1 MGWFDNQ
8 IRERK
13 QIDQELFE
21 NSILHMA
28 SAVVGTETADR
39 MASEH
44 IVTKQAIDDVLKYY
58 RLAPIEIPSKITDPE
73 EHRKWTG
80 QDNRLIRENLKMLYR
95 EGAEIILRCPVIPGV
110 NDTPEHFRGI
120 AELTKEFP
128 QIRQADLSPQAM
140 NKRCSRSEPIK
151 THPR

>member
-73 EHRKWTG
+73 E
-80 QDNRLIRENLKMLYR
+80 QLEY
-95 EGAEIILRCPVIPGV
+95 A
-110 NDTPEHFRGI
+110 
-120 AELTKEFP
+120 
-128 QIRQADLSPQAM
+128 
-140 NKRCSRSEPIK
+140 
-151 THPR
+151 